1 MKVTAKNI
9 NSLPEGMHRVDRCLY
24 VRQREGK
31 RPTFYFVYTILG
43 KRKELSLGPVSVITI
58 TQARAK
64 AAEYHHLLET
74 GVDPQAAKKEKL
86 RSMRDAGS
94 VDKVAY
100 TFADLL
106 REALPTIEN
115 AKRWRNAKHRAQWQS
130 TLETYALPVL
140 GPKPVEDITRD
151 DVLAV
156 LRPIWDSKSETASR
170 LRGRLEAV
178 FSYAIATGKRVAANP
193 ATWRGNL
200 DLFLPPPSRVQK
212 VEHHEALS
220 LDETRALL
228 EEWNPPK
235 SISASAIVFGI
246 LTASRVGE
254 FVKARWDEID
264 FDARV
269 WSVPPERRKDQKP
282 YPHRVPL
289 SDQAVYILSQI
300 ERKGEYVFARSA
312 GSHISLET
320 PRVCSRR
327 RSATARCTGSARLS
341 EIGRQKTASTR
352 CLQKKASCMQPATR
366 SNKRINVLI
375 CSSKG
380 GPLCRHG
387 LTRSCQR
394 SDIFREHKKSAPP
407 TVAGKWG
414 VFRGRI
420 SRRSI

>member
-9 NSLPEGMHRVDRCLY
+9 NSLPEGMHRVDRGLY

-43 KRKELSLGPVSVITI
+43 KRKELSIGPVSGITI

-94 VDKVAY
+94 VDKAAY

-106 REALPTIEN
+106 REALPTIEK

-140 GPKPVEDITRD
+140 GPKPVEDVTRD

-156 LRPIWDSKSETASR
+156 LGPIWDSKSETASR

-228 EEWNPPK
+228 EDWNPPK

-254 FVKARWDEID
+254 FVPAKWDEID
-264 FDARV
+264 LRRKV
-269 WSVPPERRKDQKP
+269 WLCPPERRKDGKS

-289 SDQAVYILSQI
+289 CRQLVAMLKMLPRNSP
-300 ERKGEYVFARSA
+300 YVFAGHG
-312 GSHISLET
+312 GSHISKET
-320 PRVCSRR
+320 PRVV
-327 RSATARCTGSARLS
+327 
-341 EIGRQKTASTR
+341 I
-352 CLQKKASCMQPATR
+352 QKKIGHGTMHGFRSTFRDWCAENGKDPIVAEKSLMHATG
-366 SNKRINVLI
+366 NAVVQAY
-375 CSSKG
+375 
-380 GPLCRHG
+380 
-387 LTRSCQR
+387 QR
-394 SDIFREHKKSAPP
+394 SDLLDA
-407 TVAGKWG
+407 
-414 VFRGRI
+414 RI
-420 SRRSI
+420 ELMQEWADAVYPLDSIEKES

>member
-9 NSLPEGMHRVDRCLY
+9 NSLPEGMHRVDRGLY
-24 VRQREGK
+24 VRCRQGK
-31 RPTFYFVYTILG
+31 RPTFYFVYSILG
-43 KRKELSLGPVSVITI
+43 KRKELSVGPVSGFTL

-86 RSMRDAGS
+86 LSMRDAGAT
-94 VDKVAY
+94 DKAAY

-115 AKRWRNAKHRAQWQS
+115 AKRWRNAKHAAQWQS

-140 GPKPVEDITRD
+140 GPKPVEDVSRD
-151 DVLAV
+151 DILAV

-200 DLFLPPPSRVQK
+200 DLFLPPIAK
-212 VEHHEALS
+212 VKKESHHEALTF
-220 LDETRALL
+220 DQTRALL

-235 SISASAIVFGI
+235 SISASAIIFGI

-254 FVKARWDEID
+254 FVRARWSEID

-269 WSVPPERRKDQKP
+269 WVVPPERRKDQKP

-289 SDQAVYILSQI
+289 SDQALYILSQI

-320 PRVCSRR
+320 PRVV
-327 RSATARCTGSARLS
+327 
-341 EIGRQKTASTR
+341 
-352 CLQKKASCMQPATR
+352 LQKKVGHGTMHGFRSTFRDWTAEQGFDRTLAEKSLMHATG
-366 SNKRINVLI
+366 NEVEQAY
-375 CSSKG
+375 
-380 GPLCRHG
+380 
-387 LTRSCQR
+387 QR
-394 SDIFREHKKSAPP
+394 SDLLEQ
-407 TVAGKWG
+407 
-414 VFRGRI
+414 
-420 SRRSI
+420 RRPIMQAWADAVCPLDAIKRCVP

>member
-1 MKVTAKNI
+1 
-9 NSLPEGMHRVDRCLY
+9 MHRVDRCLY

-94 VDKVAY
+94 VDKVAD

-320 PRVCSRR
+320 PRVV
-327 RSATARCTGSARLS
+327 
-341 EIGRQKTASTR
+341 
-352 CLQKKASCMQPATR
+352 LQKKVGHGTMHGFRSTFRDWAAENGIDQVLAEKRFISEVRGTR
-366 SNKRINVLI
+366 
-375 CSSKG
+375 
-380 GPLCRHG
+380 P
-387 LTRSCQR
+387 
-394 SDIFREHKKSAPP
+394 
-407 TVAGKWG
+407 
-414 VFRGRI
+414 
-420 SRRSI
+420 

>member
-9 NSLPEGMHRVDRCLY
+9 NSLPEGMHRVDRGLY

-43 KRKELSLGPVSVITI
+43 KRKELSIGPVSGITI

-74 GVDPQAAKKEKL
+74 GVDPQAAKKEML

-94 VDKVAY
+94 VDKAAY

-106 REALPTIEN
+106 REALPTIEK

-140 GPKPVEDITRD
+140 GPKPVEDVTRD

-156 LRPIWDSKSETASR
+156 LGPIWDSKSETASR

-228 EEWNPPK
+228 EDWNPPK

-300 ERKGEYVFARSA
+300 ERKGECVFARSA

-320 PRVCSRR
+320 PRVV
-327 RSATARCTGSARLS
+327 
-341 EIGRQKTASTR
+341 
-352 CLQKKASCMQPATR
+352 LQKKVGHGTMHGFRSTFRDWAAENGIDQVLAEKSLMHATG
-366 SNKRINVLI
+366 NEVEQAY
-375 CSSKG
+375 
-380 GPLCRHG
+380 
-387 LTRSCQR
+387 QR
-394 SDIFREHKKSAPP
+394 SDLLEQRR
-407 TVAGKWG
+407 TVMQAWADTIMPKNK
-414 VFRGRI
+414 
-420 SRRSI
+420 

>member
-269 WSVPPERRKDQKP
+269 WSVPSAERIKSHTRTVCRFPTRLCTSSAKSSGKASMSLP
-282 YPHRVPL
+282 GRRV
-289 SDQAVYILSQI
+289 
-300 ERKGEYVFARSA
+300 
-312 GSHISLET
+312 HISHWRRRAL
-320 PRVCSRR
+320 CYRR

-341 EIGRQKTASTR
+341 VTGRQSRVLTAR
-352 CLQKKASCMQPATR
+352 LQRKA
-366 SNKRINVLI
+366 
-375 CSSKG
+375 
-380 GPLCRHG
+380 
-387 LTRSCQR
+387 
-394 SDIFREHKKSAPP
+394 
-407 TVAGKWG
+407 
-414 VFRGRI
+414 
-420 SRRSI
+420 

>member
-9 NSLPEGMHRVDRCLY
+9 NSLPEGMHRVDRGLY

-43 KRKELSLGPVSVITI
+43 KRKELSIGPVSGITI

-94 VDKVAY
+94 VDKAAY

-106 REALPTIEN
+106 REALPTIEK

-140 GPKPVEDITRD
+140 GPKPVEDVTRD

-156 LRPIWDSKSETASR
+156 LGPIWDSKSETASR

-200 DLFLPPPSRVQK
+200 DLFLPPP
-212 VEHHEALS
+212 
-220 LDETRALL
+220 
-228 EEWNPPK
+228 P
-235 SISASAIVFGI
+235 
-246 LTASRVGE
+246 
-254 FVKARWDEID
+254 
-264 FDARV
+264 
-269 WSVPPERRKDQKP
+269 
-282 YPHRVPL
+282 
-289 SDQAVYILSQI
+289 
-300 ERKGEYVFARSA
+300 
-312 GSHISLET
+312 
-320 PRVCSRR
+320 
-327 RSATARCTGSARLS
+327 
-341 EIGRQKTASTR
+341 
-352 CLQKKASCMQPATR
+352 
-366 SNKRINVLI
+366 
-375 CSSKG
+375 
-380 GPLCRHG
+380 
-387 LTRSCQR
+387 
-394 SDIFREHKKSAPP
+394 
-407 TVAGKWG
+407 
-414 VFRGRI
+414 
-420 SRRSI
+420 